1 MQQESRMTAD
11 RVQRALTGVSGV
23 HVTPFADSGA
33 IDDAALERVVGD
45 LAAAGIDNIVTGG
58 NTGEFYALDLDEVRT
73 VYHRAVAA
81 VAGRAVVTAG
91 VGRALRDAQM
101 LAEAAARAGADA
113 IMIHQ
118 VPDPF
123 ASPGGVIAYTHAVAG
138 VTALPVVLYLRN
150 DNFSD
155 AELTELVGHPRVV
168 GVKYATPDPLR
179 LAARMRLTAGREV
192 LWLCGLAE
200 LWAVPFAA
208 VGARGF
214 TSGLVNVFPARSL
227 AIRDAL
233 AAGDFAQARGLADEI
248 AGFEAL
254 RAREAN
260 GANVTVVKEAM
271 QLLGRRVG
279 GVRPPGTVVLAPA
292 QRAELRSIMQS
303 WGLLPG

>member
-1 MQQESRMTAD
+1 MQQEVRTAVD

-23 HVTPFADSGA
+23 HVTPFTDSGA
-33 IDDAALERVVGD
+33 IDEAMLERVVGD
-45 LAAAGIDNIVTGG
+45 LAEAGIDNIVTGG

-81 VAGRAVVTAG
+81 TAARAVVTAG
-91 VGRALRDAQM
+91 VGRALRDAQS

-113 IMIHQ
+113 IMIRQ

-123 ASPGGVIAYTHAVAG
+123 ASPGGVIAYTHAVAD
-138 VTALPVVLYLRN
+138 VTALPIVLYLRN

-155 AELTELVGHPRVV
+155 SQLTDLVGHPCVA

-179 LAARMRLTAGREV
+179 LAARMRLTANRDV

-214 TSGLVNVFPARSL
+214 TSGLVNVLPARSL

-233 AAGDFAQARGLADEI
+233 AAGDFVLGRRLANEI

-254 RAREAN
+254 RARDAN

-271 QLLGRRVG
+271 RLLGRNVG
-279 GVRPPGTVVLAPA
+279 AVRPPGTVALAPP
-292 QRAELRSIMQS
+292 QRAELRAIMQS
-303 WGLLPG
+303 WGLL

>member
-1 MQQESRMTAD
+1 MTAD

-23 HVTPFADSGA
+23 HVTPFTDAGA
-33 IDDAALERVVGD
+33 VDEAMLERVIGD
-45 LAAAGIDNIVTGG
+45 LAEAGIDNIVTGG

-73 VYHRAVAA
+73 VYRRAVAA
-81 VAGRAVVTAG
+81 AAGRAVVTAG
-91 VGRALRDAQM
+91 VGRSLHDAQA
-101 LAEAAARAGADA
+101 LGEAAARAGADA

-123 ASPGGVIAYTHAVAG
+123 ASPGGIIAYTHAVAG
-138 VTALPVVLYLRN
+138 VSALPVVLYLRN

-155 AELTELVGHPRVV
+155 AELAELVGHPRVV

-233 AAGDFAQARGLADEI
+233 AAGDFPLARGLANEI

-279 GVRPPGTVVLAPA
+279 AVRPPGTIALAPA
-292 QRAELRSIMQS
+292 QRAELESIMRS
-303 WGLLPG
+303 WGLLAPA